1 MAGIFGTDGIR
12 GKADTPPIDAR
23 TIYLAARAYAAN
35 RAGSQILLAMDTRES
50 SKRIA
55 AWITSGVRD
64 GGATVVPLGVA
75 PTPVLAFGTCLA
87 DFSGGIM
94 ITASHN
100 PYMDNGVK
108 FFNGRGTKISDDEED
123 RITQAAHAD
132 DPVPDHFQS
141 DETNSLSNRQDLF
154 AQYWASLSSAVPGI
168 GSLPALLPL
177 DCANGAGVT
186 LVEFIRTVGGLP
198 LSSRNDAP
206 DGVNINRNCGAAQP
220 DALLP
225 GSGALDGDGD
235 RILLKDKHGRLLSG
249 DHILLYLCEMQ
260 KTPGI
265 IGTVMTNQAVAAYC
279 NRHQLVF
286 HRTDVGDRHVRN
298 TMNETGIPLGG
309 ETSGHIIFD
318 PLNHTGDGLAVFL
331 LLQQLMVE
339 HNHTLEEIYDR
350 YPMMPQTLLN
360 VNVARRIPLD
370 EIPGLIDL
378 MGQLEPKVKAADGR
392 LFPRYSGTEN
402 LLRFLIES
410 LDEDLNREI
419 AGQLEKFFHTRRT

>member
-12 GKADTPPIDAR
+12 GKADVPPIDAR
-23 TIYLAARAYAAN
+23 TVYLAARAYATE
-35 RAGSQILLAMDTRES
+35 RPGSRILLAMDTRES
-50 SKRIA
+50 SRRIA
-55 AWITSGVRD
+55 AWITTGMRD
-64 GGATVVPLGVA
+64 GGASVVPVDVV
-75 PTPVLAFGTCLA
+75 PTPVLAFGTRLP

-100 PYMDNGVK
+100 PYSDNGVK
-108 FFNGRGTKISDDEED
+108 FFNGQGTKISDDEEAQIS
-123 RITQAAHAD
+123 RATAAD
-132 DPVPDHFQS
+132 TSIPGHFQY
-141 DETNSLSNRQDLF
+141 DETNALSNRQDLF
-154 AQYWASLSSAVPGI
+154 ARYWSALSSAIPGVAT
-168 GSLPALLPL
+168 LPAILPL
-177 DCANGAGVT
+177 DCAHGAGVP
-186 LVEFIRTVGGLP
+186 LVAYLRQGPGMSLI
-198 LSSRNDAP
+198 SRNDAP
-206 DGVNINRNCGAAQP
+206 DGININRDCGAAQP

-235 RILLKDKHGRLLSG
+235 RILLKDRHGRLLSG

-260 KTPGI
+260 ETDGI

-286 HRTDVGDRHVRN
+286 HRTDVGDRHVRK
-298 TMNETGIPLGG
+298 TMNETGVPLGG
-309 ETSGHIIFD
+309 ETSGHIIYD

-331 LLQQLMVE
+331 LLQKLMHE
-339 HNHTLEEIYDR
+339 KGHTLEDIYDR

-360 VNVARRIPLD
+360 IHVHRRMPLD
-370 EIPGLIDL
+370 EIPGLVDL
-378 MGQLEPKVKAADGR
+378 LRQFEPTLKEAEGR